1 MPPSRL
7 QAKVEPGSV
16 LAKPKL
22 AEPLL
27 LTAGGVDPIV
37 VFGGTVSTVQP
48 LLAVAPVLPAASV
61 ARTAKVWAP
70 SGSPGYEAGLVHA
83 ENTPPSRWHWK
94 LRPCSLSA
102 NTKLALVRL
111 VGFAGPEPMAGAGG
125 GVVSIVHE
133 KAVGPP
139 VWLSESVART
149 LKVWLPS
156 GVAPKVRGLVQGA
169 NALASSWHSK
179 VLGLLFDVNVK
190 VGVAWFEGFEGPA
203 VIVTTGLTVSTV
215 HVKGFVIEFPAASVP
230 LSVNVC
236 TALVRLE

>member
-1 MPPSRL
+1 
-7 QAKVEPGSV
+7 VEPGSV
-16 LAKPKL
+16 LTKPKL
-22 AEPLL
+22 AEPLP
-27 LTAGGVDPIV
+27 LTAGGIDVSV
-37 VFGGTVSTVQP
+37 VFGGTVSTVQA

-70 SGSPGYEAGLVHA
+70 FGSPEYEAGLVHA
-83 ENTPPSRWHWK
+83 ENATPSRWHWK
-94 LRPCSLSA
+94 VNPGSLSE
-102 NTKLALVRL
+102 NTKFALVRL
-111 VGFAGPEPMAGAGG
+111 VEFAGPVPMAGAGG

-139 VWLSESVART
+139 VWVSESVART

-156 GVAPKVRGLVQGA
+156 GVGLKTSGLVQAA
-169 NALASSWHSK
+169 NGLASSWHSK

-190 VGVAWFEGFEGPA
+190 VGLTWFERLAGPA

-215 HVKGFVIEFPAASVP
+215 QVKGFVIEFPAASVP

-236 TALVRLE
+236 AALVRLE

>member
-1 MPPSRL
+1 
-7 QAKVEPGSV
+7 V

-22 AEPLL
+22 AEPLP
-27 LTAGGVDPIV
+27 LTAAGADPIV

-70 SGSPGYEAGLVHA
+70 SASPEYEAGLEHA
-83 ENTPPSRWHWK
+83 EDVPPSLWHWK
-94 LRPCSLSA
+94 LSPGSLSE
-102 NTKLALVRL
+102 NTKLALMRL
-111 VGFAGPEPMAGAGG
+111 VKLAGPDPMAGAGG

-133 KAVGPP
+133 KAVGKP

-156 GVAPKVRGLVQGA
+156 GVAPRVSGLEQEA
-169 NALASSWHSK
+169 NAPVSSWHWK
-179 VLGLLFDVNVK
+179 VLGFLFDVKVK
-190 VGVAWFEGFEGPA
+190 VGLTWFEGLGGPA
-203 VIVTTGLTVSTV
+203 VIVTTGFTVSTV
-215 HVKGFVIEFPAASVP
+215 QVNGFVLEFPAASVP

-236 TALVRLE
+236 AALVRLE

>member
-1 MPPSRL
+1 
-7 QAKVEPGSV
+7 VEPGSV
-16 LAKPKL
+16 LVKPKL
-22 AEPLL
+22 AEPLP
-27 LTAGGVDPIV
+27 LTVGGVDAIV
-37 VFGGTVSTVQP
+37 LFGGTVSTVQA

-61 ARTAKVWAP
+61 ERTPKVWAP
-70 SGSPGYEAGLVHA
+70 FGSPEYEAGLVHV
-83 ENTPPSRWHWK
+83 ENAPPSRRHWK
-94 LRPCSLSA
+94 LSPGSLSA

-111 VGFAGPEPMAGAGG
+111 VGFAGPEAMAGAGG

-156 GVAPKVRGLVQGA
+156 GVAPKVSGLVQGA
-169 NALASSWHSK
+169 NALVSSWHWK

-190 VGVAWFEGFEGPA
+190 VGLTWFEGFGGPV

-215 HVKGFVIEFPAASVP
+215 QVNGFVIEFPAASVP

-236 TALVRLE
+236 EALVRLE